1 MNVHSH
7 VRRPMN
13 QPQRLQP
20 QVEPRALEI
29 LEGVRRA
36 FAEKGFDGASML
48 DLARACGMSV
58 GNFYRYFPS
67 KAAIVAALITRDL
80 AEVEAQFGA
89 IIQSDDP
96 MATLRMALHQ
106 RIEQDQCAG
115 DGQLWAEITAAAIRK
130 PEIGAA
136 ALQMEETITALLASI
151 FARVTRRPLDEARQ
165 RYQGQ
170 AQVLV
175 MLVKA
180 MAMRT
185 AQSGPAQPALA
196 AQVVLL
202 VDRILTDISNDI
214 AKG

>member
-1 MNVHSH
+1 MSGAPVPTPAPTQAAEE
-7 VRRPMN
+7 RG
-13 QPQRLQP
+13 
-20 QVEPRALEI
+20 LEI
-29 LEGVRRA
+29 LASIRQA
-36 FAEKGFDGASML
+36 FADKGFDGASMQ
-48 DLARACGMSV
+48 DLARAAGMSV

-67 KAAIVAALITRDL
+67 KAAIVQAMCGYDL
-80 AEVEAQFGA
+80 AE
-89 IIQSDDP
+89 IQSEFAEIQSSDAP
-96 MATLRMALHQ
+96 MAALRG
-106 RIEQDQCAG
+106 RILMHFGEEG
-115 DGQLWAEITAAAIRK
+115 MKDGQLWAEITAAAIRK